1 MTHRLHAPLQ
11 VVGRTSS
18 WIDVDSPDVDLARQ
32 SEVALR
38 QQLEWAAF
46 LSLHACV
53 LPLPP
58 RVRNNNFA
66 SIVNQVRHFPLH
78 VRWHQA
84 AQAAT

>member
-1 MTHRLHAPLQ
+1 M
-11 VVGRTSS
+11 VGRTSS
-18 WIDVDSPDVDLARQ
+18 WIDVDSPDVEQARQ

-66 SIVNQVRHFPLH
+66 CIVNQVRHPFCIKLE
-78 VRWHQA
+78 A
-84 AQAAT
+84 ASAGSNLTLCKLYS

>member
-1 MTHRLHAPLQ
+1 MDSA
-11 VVGRTSS
+11 VV
-18 WIDVDSPDVDLARQ
+18 DVARQ
-32 SEVALR
+32 SEVALQ

-66 SIVNQVRHFPLH
+66 CIVNQVRHSLQLACCIKLPAGRAGSNLT
-78 VRWHQA
+78 RC
-84 AQAAT
+84 TLKR